1 MNKVTITG
9 FALALMTSSSA
20 LAQTAK
26 YDESIAKAAA
36 SKAAE
41 KIGKMRGA
49 ISYDV
54 KPDMVTKADL
64 VKKKINTSF
73 LPKRQ
78 SPKEASLPPMTSN
91 HHSVDLTVT
100 GSIQTQKPASQKIL
114 YWEKFDRYGNPI
126 K

>member
-1 MNKVTITG
+1 MNKVTITS

-26 YDESIAKAAA
+26 YDENIARAAA

-41 KIGKMRGA
+41 KVGKMRGS
-49 ISYDV
+49 ISFE
-54 KPDMVTKADL
+54 KNPKMVTKADL

-73 LPKRQ
+73 LPQKQ
-78 SPKEASLPPMTSN
+78 APKENSLPPMTSN
-91 HHSVDLTVT
+91 NHSVDLTVT
-100 GSIQTQKPASQKIL
+100 GSIQTQKPAGQKIL